1 VKSVGNRLHDA
12 FIGAAIGVGV
22 SLLFVAVGIAR
33 FIFAAAF
40 GDVVAPDREALR
52 GIAFYV
58 SGFALA
64 GGLLGVARPLL
75 RSRPAIYAGGI
86 LAGAIVMFMIVRSE
100 TPSIASIDRADWI
113 FIVGVGAVFGTVVAH
128 QFAKNR

>member
-1 VKSVGNRLHDA
+1 MRRLSDRLHDA
-12 FIGAAIGVGV
+12 FIGAAVGVGV
-22 SLLFVAVGIAR
+22 SLLFVAVGVAR

-52 GIAFYV
+52 GIAFYMA
-58 SGFALA
+58 GFAIA
-64 GGLLGVARPLL
+64 GALLGLARPLL

-100 TPSIASIDRADWI
+100 TASIASIDRVDWV
-113 FIVGVGAVFGTVVAH
+113 FIVGAGAVFGTVVAH
-128 QFAKNR
+128 QFAKDR